1 MRQRNRF
8 LYGYQGWR
16 LRKSPATTCRF
27 CSRPEGPSAALGG
40 REVVPSAA
48 GEIEG
53 RYFTLDLRNAVLFS
67 ILGNIQKDSALRT
80 NFGKKSQFLFG
91 IHKNCQCGRAIGAS
105 GVRGPFLLLHQ
116 RQHKARRGEAKQV
129 PGRQRETQ
137 QDKARR
143 RDKARSSQAAQ
154 RTLLPR
160 RSCNRA

>member
-1 MRQRNRF
+1 MCLRQRNRF

-53 RYFTLDLRNAVLFS
+53 RYFTLDLRNAVLLS
-67 ILGNIQKDSALRT
+67 LLENKQT

-116 RQHKARRGEAKQV
+116 RQHKARQGEAKQV

-137 QDKARR
+137 QGKARR

-160 RSCNRA
+160 SSCSRV